1 MNYFNF
7 KISQKRAKFY
17 QSSKEP
23 RDGFEKVEYGMEEP
37 KKVTYHKYLDKL
49 HGVVKSVGVKE
60 IQYDGRT
67 LKFFELVLV
76 DGDNQYAISASLRN
90 AKGTNYTTE
99 VKQIVSCLDN
109 YTAGE
114 PVTVSLSNK
123 TSVGK
128 DGKEYTNFNMYMN
141 YQNILDDNGRG
152 KSTGY
157 IPFDQI
163 PKSEVEEVAGEK
175 LYTFKAQMNFYY
187 EKIKA
192 LSEKFPFTQQAVAQ
206 TAPPPAQQPT
216 PSAAPAPAA
225 KPAPAVENDDDL
237 PF

>member
-37 KKVTYHKYLDKL
+37 KKVTYHKYMDKL

-60 IQYDGRT
+60 IQYEGRT

-114 PVTVSLSNK
+114 PVTVTLSNK
-123 TSVGK
+123 TTTGK

-157 IPFDQI
+157 ISFDQI
-163 PKSEVEEVAGEK
+163 PKAEVEEVAGEK

-192 LSEKFPFTQQAVAQ
+192 LSEKFPFVQQAVAQ
-206 TAPPPAQQPT
+206 TTPAQQP
-216 PSAAPAPAA
+216 AASVPAA
-225 KPAPAVENDDDL
+225 KPAAAPAQVVDNEDDL